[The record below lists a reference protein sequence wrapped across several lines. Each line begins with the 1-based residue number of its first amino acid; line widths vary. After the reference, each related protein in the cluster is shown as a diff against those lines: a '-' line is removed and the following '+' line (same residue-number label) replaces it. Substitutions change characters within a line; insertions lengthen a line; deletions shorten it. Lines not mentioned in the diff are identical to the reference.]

1 MAYRID
7 RDLGRYFLKDDVRQV
22 VAFQAAPQSR
32 GWPAPPLQ
40 KPYRPGAQRVKL
52 PAADQWGEVAATSVQ
67 DAMRARRSHRDYTE
81 GALTLGE
88 LAFLLWA
95 TQGLEG
101 RPGKRGARRTV
112 PSAGN
117 RHAFETYL
125 VAQRVTDLPPAL
137 YRYLPIEHELVLE
150 HSPGPSAQ
158 LVSAA
163 ALGQSFVG
171 QAAVVFFWTVIPE
184 RMEWRYAEASYKVL
198 AMDAGHVGQNL
209 YLACEC
215 VGAGTCT
222 VGAYSQPLCDQLLGV
237 DGQDEFT
244 VYLAPVG
251 KRRT

>member
-7 RDLGRYFLKDDVRQV
+7 QDLGRYFLKDDVRQV
-22 VAFQAAPQSR
+22 TAFQAAPQSR
-32 GWPAPPLQ
+32 GRPAPPLQ
-40 KPYRPGAQRVKL
+40 KPYSPTAQRVKL
-52 PAADQWGEVAATSVQ
+52 PTAQQWTGVRATTVQ
-67 DAMRARRSHRDYTE
+67 DAIRARRSHRDYTRS
-81 GALTLGE
+81 ALALDE

-95 TQGLEG
+95 TQGLE
-101 RPGKRGARRTV
+101 RPPGKRGARRTV

-125 VAQRVTDLPPAL
+125 VVQRVASLPPAL

-150 HSPGPSAQ
+150 HRPAPSAE

-163 ALGQSFVG
+163 ALGQRFVG
-171 QAAVVFFWTVIPE
+171 QAAVVFYWTVIPE

-244 VYLAPVG
+244 IYLAPVG
-251 KRRT
+251 KRRA